1 MKICRK
7 CRVEKSLSDFYK
19 HRGMADGYLNI
30 CKDCT
35 RKRVSSYWYR
45 NAGQLRKKERE
56 RWQRRKKN
64 PHEIKRRLKYQQR
77 LRSGHPERNRAYCRV
92 HRSLKPP
99 DQCEICG
106 DPCRPHGHHEDY
118 TKPLQVIWVCPVCH
132 RRVKDYA

>member
-7 CRVEKSLSDFYK
+7 CRVEKPLSDFYK
-19 HRGMADGYLNI
+19 HRGMADGHLNI

-35 RKRVSSYWYR
+35 RKRISSHWHL
-45 NAGQLRKKERE
+45 NAEQLRKKERE

-64 PHEIKRRLKYQQR
+64 PREIKRRLKYQQQ
-77 LRSGHPERNRAYCRV
+77 LRSKHPERNKAYCHV
-92 HRSLKPP
+92 HRNLKPP

-106 DPCRPHGHHEDY
+106 ESCKLHGHHKDY

-132 RRVKDYA
+132 RRVKDN